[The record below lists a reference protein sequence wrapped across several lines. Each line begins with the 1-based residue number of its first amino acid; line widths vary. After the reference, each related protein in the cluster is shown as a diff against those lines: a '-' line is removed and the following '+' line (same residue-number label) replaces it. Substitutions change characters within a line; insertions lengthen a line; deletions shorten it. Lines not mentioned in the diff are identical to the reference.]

1 MISAGSGTV
10 RCFLPLPRTRSWASA
25 NFQILQLQRQDF
37 ARTQAV
43 EQHEAH
49 HGEIAEGAKTGP
61 KPGDLLSR
69 QRLDDASRL
78 LEAETEGDIAVGT
91 TVADRAASRIGAL
104 EMGMAAGDLLSEVES
119 IQATNHRQAMIYS
132 LRSRLGLLAQ
142 LMADTVQQCGL
153 RDFGKS
159 LGLALKP
166 TSEVQQVIGVSA
178 Q

>member
-25 NFQILQLQRQDF
+25 NFKSSSLQRQDF

-43 EQHEAH
+43 EPHEAH
-49 HGEIAEGAKTGP
+49 DREIAEGAETGP

-69 QRLDDASRL
+69 QRLDNAPRL

-104 EMGMAAGDLLSEVES
+104 EMRLAAGDILSEVES
-119 IQATNHRQAMIYS
+119 IQATNHSQAMIS
-132 LRSRLGLLAQ
+132 
-142 LMADTVQQCGL
+142 GL
-153 RDFGKS
+153 RN
-159 LGLALKP
+159 GLW
-166 TSEVQQVIGVSA
+166 
-178 Q
+178 